1 MDWYVV
7 SEWRLLP
14 VSRVADVI
22 SNCQFYRDER
32 DELHRAADALCWLAN
47 LAEAGAPGLDLLRPD
62 WSAHDMVQQL
72 PWDESQVVWRSIAE
86 EAERSRVGDNSR
98 LAESPSRDWF
108 LSMSGIEQ
116 LGSNAGIGPEIRGVL
131 LGLVPGA
138 EARAHLREVQ
148 EQPEPDEK
156 ALALAM
162 FFADSRKAL
171 TPQEQADQHR
181 GWYDETMGAAH
192 WFSLADVDPA
202 NAAMLLCQ
210 FNPNDITLAQA
221 ERQTNGE
228 TGPRDLVEL
237 RQRFEDLSRTEP
249 GFRTLADWLGIANKL
264 KLKHHSWIDTYV
276 AAAGIKATETLGA
289 PTEAVSAQTPS
300 AEPASTGVNLSRE
313 AITLHSTKGQRRN
326 LLTPVI
332 EAAQRDCGDPKDTDQ
347 VFAMLAAMAE
357 KKVAP
362 LLGATERGIQY
373 LKNGEA
379 GSLSRDALHKRLH
392 PETRGNPAKRR

>member
-116 LGSNAGIGPEIRGVL
+116 LGSNAGIEPEIRDLL

-138 EARAHLREVQ
+138 PARAHLREMQ
-148 EQPEPDEK
+148 GRPEPDK
-156 ALALAM
+156 KDLALAT
-162 FFADSRKAL
+162 FFAEPRKAL

-181 GWYDETMGAAH
+181 GWYDETMGADH

-202 NAAMLLCQ
+202 RAAMLLCQ
-210 FNPNDITLAQA
+210 FNPHGSWSLAEQVTND
-221 ERQTNGE
+221 E
-228 TGPRDLVEL
+228 TGPLDLVKL
-237 RQRFEDLSRTEP
+237 REQFEALGRTEP
-249 GFRTLADWLGIANKL
+249 RSRTLADWLGIANKL